1 MRRSRHSKKSRRH
14 NRKTRRQK
22 GGYYGAGGPLAVGA
36 MRWDAGSE
44 MGGFTADQIN
54 KGAKMTGGRKRRHR
68 RKTLRGGG
76 KYGAVSASYEGT
88 GSRGIADYRGIDT
101 KTAPLPGRPAALG
114 GFNDNGAPPGNF
126 SKFAGMFPK

>member
-1 MRRSRHSKKSRRH
+1 MRHSRHSKKSRRH
-14 NRKTRRQK
+14 RHRKTRRQR
-22 GGYYGAGGPLAVGA
+22 GGYYGAAGPLAVGA
-36 MRWDAGSE
+36 MRWEAGNE
-44 MGGFTADQIN
+44 VPTPQYV
-54 KGAKMTGGRKRRHR
+54 KQTGGRRQRHR
-68 RKTLRGGG
+68 KTKRGGG

-126 SKFAGMFPK
+126 SKFTGMFPK